1 MLKGIY
7 TAAAG
12 MLATNT
18 AIDTL
23 ANNLANVNT
32 VGFKA
37 NRLSYQT
44 FPEMM
49 LNKVENN
56 EKTAIGSLVN
66 GSQIYGSY
74 VNFAPGGIQQTGN
87 PLDLAIHG
95 DGFFHVKSADGKSQ
109 YTRAGNF
116 TVDSNG
122 YLVTNSGEFVQ
133 GKSGNIQLNM
143 TNGPFTI
150 NSGGT
155 ISAKGQNVD
164 QITVTRFQ
172 DNRALQKL
180 TDNLYEATPA
190 AQEAT
195 DSALGVGQSAMIQQG
210 ALETSNVNP
219 VSELVNNI
227 QGMRLYEALQ
237 KNIHMHNEALTK
249 TVNEVGRYK

>member
-12 MLATNT
+12 MLATTT

-23 ANNLANVNT
+23 ASNLANVNT
-32 VGFKA
+32 VGYKA

-56 EKTAIGSLVN
+56 EKTSIGSMVN
-66 GSQIYGSY
+66 GSKIYGSY
-74 VNFAPGGIQQTGN
+74 VNFAEGGVQQTGN
-87 PLDLAIHG
+87 PLDMAIHG
-95 DGFFHVKSADGKSQ
+95 DGFFHVKDANGQSY

-122 YLVTNSGEFVQ
+122 YVVTPTGEFLQ

-143 TNGPFTI
+143 ANGPVTI
-150 NSGGT
+150 NSSGG

-164 QITVTRFQ
+164 QVELTHFQ
-172 DNRALQKL
+172 DNQTLQKL
-180 TDNLYEATPA
+180 SDNLYTTTPA
-190 AQEAT
+190 SQETT
-195 DSALGVGQSAMIQQG
+195 DTKPFSIQQG
-210 ALETSNVNP
+210 ALEQSNVNP

-237 KNIHMHNEALTK
+237 KNIHMHNDALTK
-249 TVNEVGRYK
+249 TVNDVGRYK

>member
-18 AIDTL
+18 TVDTL
-23 ANNLANVNT
+23 ASNLANVNT

-49 LNKVENN
+49 LNKLENN

-66 GSQIYGSY
+66 GSKIYGSY

-87 PLDLAIHG
+87 PLDMAIHG
-95 DGFFHVKSADGKSQ
+95 DGFFHVKTADGKSL

-116 TVDSNG
+116 TVDNSGN
-122 YLVTNSGEFVQ
+122 LVTPSGEMVQ
-133 GKSGNIQLNM
+133 GKSSSIRLNM
-143 TNGPFTI
+143 TDGPFTI
-150 NSGGT
+150 SSNGT
-155 ISAKGQNVD
+155 ISGKGGQNVD
-164 QITVTRFQ
+164 QVALTHFQ
-172 DNRALQKL
+172 NTQSLEKL
-180 TDNLYEATPA
+180 SDNLYQATA
-190 AQEAT
+190 ATLEST
-195 DSALGVGQSAMIQQG
+195 ETPKSIIQQG
-210 ALETSNVNP
+210 AVEQSNVNP
-219 VSELVNNI
+219 ISELVNNI

-237 KNIHMHNEALTK
+237 KNIHMHNDALGK
-249 TVNEVGRYK
+249 TVNEVGRYR

>member
-18 AIDTL
+18 SIDTL
-23 ANNLANVNT
+23 ASNLANVNT

-49 LNKVENN
+49 LNKLENN

-66 GSQIYGSY
+66 GSKIYASY
-74 VNFAPGGIQQTGN
+74 VNFADGGTQQTGN
-87 PLDLAIHG
+87 PLDMAIHG
-95 DGFFHVKSADGKSQ
+95 DGFFHVKDAGGKSY

-116 TVDSNG
+116 SVDNNG
-122 YLVTNSGEFVQ
+122 YIVTNNGEFLQ
-133 GKSGNIQLNM
+133 GKSGNIRLNM
-143 TNGPFTI
+143 ADGPVTIGSNG
-150 NSGGT
+150 N

-164 QITVTRFQ
+164 QVEVVHFQ
-172 DNRALQKL
+172 DNRTLEKL
-180 TDNLYEATPA
+180 SDNLYQATPA
-190 AQEAT
+190 SQEVPEKGLST
-195 DSALGVGQSAMIQQG
+195 IQQG
-210 ALETSNVNP
+210 ALEQSNVNP

-237 KNIHMHNEALTK
+237 KNIHMQNEALTK
-249 TVNEVGRYK
+249 TVNDVGRYR

>member
-18 AIDTL
+18 TIDTL
-23 ANNLANVNT
+23 ASNLANVNT

-66 GSQIYGSY
+66 GSKIYGSY
-74 VNFAPGGIQQTGN
+74 INFAEGGVQQTGN
-87 PLDLAIHG
+87 PLDMAIHG
-95 DGFFHVKSADGKSQ
+95 DGFFHVKDANGQSY

-122 YLVTNSGEFVQ
+122 DVVTLNGEFLQ
-133 GKSGNIQLNM
+133 GKSGNIRLNM
-143 TNGPFTI
+143 ADGPVTI
-150 NSGGT
+150 SSNGT
-155 ISAKGQNVD
+155 ISAKGVAVD
-164 QITVTRFQ
+164 QVEVAHFQ
-172 DNRALQKL
+172 DNQTLEKL
-180 TDNLYEATPA
+180 TDNLYQTTLNT
-190 AQEAT
+190 QET
-195 DSALGVGQSAMIQQG
+195 SDPKQPSSIQQG
-210 ALETSNVNP
+210 ALEQSNVNP

-237 KNIHMHNEALTK
+237 KNIHMHNDALTK
-249 TVNEVGRYK
+249 TVNDVGRYK

>member
-18 AIDTL
+18 TIDTL
-23 ANNLANVNT
+23 ASNLANVNT

-49 LNKVENN
+49 LNKLENN

-66 GSQIYGSY
+66 GSKIYGSY
-74 VNFAPGGIQQTGN
+74 VNFAPGGMQQTGN
-87 PLDLAIHG
+87 PLDMAIHG
-95 DGFFHVKSADGKSQ
+95 DGFFHVKTSDGKSL

-116 TVDSNG
+116 TVD
-122 YLVTNSGEFVQ
+122 NSGNLITPSGEMVQ
-133 GKSGNIQLNM
+133 GKSGNIHLNM
-143 TNGPFTI
+143 ADGPFTI
-150 NSGGT
+150 SSNGS

-164 QITVTRFQ
+164 QVVLTHFQ
-172 DNRALQKL
+172 NNQTLEKL
-180 TDNLYEATPA
+180 SDNLYQTTAAT
-190 AQEAT
+190 QEST
-195 DSALGVGQSAMIQQG
+195 ETPTSMIQQG
-210 ALETSNVNP
+210 ALEQSNVNP
-219 VSELVNNI
+219 ISELVNNI

-237 KNIHMHNEALTK
+237 KNIHMHNDALGK
-249 TVNEVGRYK
+249 TVNDVGRYR

>member
-12 MLATNT
+12 MLTTNT

-95 DGFFHVKSADGKSQ
+95 NGFFHVKTADGTSL

-116 TVDSNG
+116 TMDSNG
-122 YLVTNSGEFVQ
+122 YLVTPGGEFVQ
-133 GKSGNIQLNM
+133 GQSGNIQLNM
-143 TNGPFTI
+143 ADGPFTI
-150 NSGGT
+150 SENGT
-155 ISAKGQNVD
+155 ISAKGQNVN
-164 QITVTRFQ
+164 QIGLVEFQ
-172 DNRALQKL
+172 DKQTLQKL
-180 TDNLYEATPA
+180 SDNLYQATSA
-190 AQEAT
+190 SVVST
-195 DSALGVGQSAMIQQG
+195 DPPKSVIQQG
-210 ALETSNVNP
+210 ALEQSNVNP
-219 VSELVNNI
+219 ISELVNNI

-237 KNIHMHNEALTK
+237 KNIHMHNDALGK
-249 TVNEVGRYK
+249 TVNEVGRYR